1 MNNHILV
8 LSRHDFKKF
17 VSGLT
22 PEQKE
27 SYAFISIHEPIGH
40 TGKEMFGGSS
50 ETILDSAHNVL
61 NLWFDDAEEEI
72 PLNHQ
77 LWRKFGVE
85 NTEADEMKLF
95 NEDMANTIFEFVKAN
110 ENAKGWILH
119 CTAGINRSGAVG
131 GFLADYFGINYLE
144 FKGYNPQVVGNS
156 LVKKLL
162 TRKLLENFDN

>member
-1 MNNHILV
+1 MNNHIIV
-8 LSRHDFKKF
+8 LSRYDFKKF

-27 SYAFISIHEPIGH
+27 SYAFISIHEPFGH

-61 NLWFDDAEEEI
+61 NLWFDDAEEQI
-72 PLNHQ
+72 PIIGQPDQKL
-77 LWRKFGVE
+77 
-85 NTEADEMKLF
+85 TLF

-144 FKGYNPQVVGNS
+144 FKQYNPQVVGNS